1 MADDTKIVVGK
12 LDAAHRQLRT
22 AIRLWFEGGDP
33 VSIHT
38 LAFAAY
44 EIAHVV
50 SKKRNRARRDLIFDS
65 LMIKDEHRAEWNKTI
80 KDHAN
85 FFKHAKKDWDSSIK
99 FAPILSELFMMGV
112 PSSHGSPF
120 T

>member
-1 MADDTKIVVGK
+1 MTDDAKITVTK
-12 LDAAHRQLRT
+12 LEAAQRQLRT

-50 SKKRNRARRDLIFDS
+50 SKKRNRARRDLIFDT
-65 LMIKDEHRAEWNKTI
+65 LMIKEEHRAEWGK
-80 KDHAN
+80 
-85 FFKHAKKDWDSSIK
+85 SIK
-99 FAPILSELFMMGV
+99 GLRVA
-112 PSSHGSPF
+112 
-120 T
+120 